1 MKHTYTIVDA
11 HCDTAEYF
19 WNPGAE
25 LRSNDRHLNL
35 DYMQQYKGYI
45 QFFAAW
51 IDSNAENYLSRA
63 LEMFDA
69 FYRELEK
76 NKDSVQL
83 ITDSVSLHKAL
94 DENMVGAM
102 LTVEDA
108 RALCGELA
116 NLRMFYKLGV
126 RAVGL
131 TWNHDNGVAEGALSN
146 SGAGLTDFGR
156 EVVREMNRLGMI
168 VDVSHASKK
177 AFWDVLETSTEP
189 IMASHSN
196 CEAICAH
203 PRNLDDEQIRAIIK
217 SGGMIGINLYPVFLS
232 DSETANCDDI
242 IRHIDHILS
251 LGGEKVLGMG
261 TDFDGIS
268 STPTDINNVGELYK
282 LFDKMK
288 KIGYSDS
295 LINAITHENFVN
307 FLYKML
313 KNEKN

>member
-1 MKHTYTIVDA
+1 MKHPYFIVDA
-11 HCDTAEYF
+11 HCDTIGYLF
-19 WNPGAE
+19 NQGKE
-25 LRSNDRHLNL
+25 LKTNDRHLNI
-35 DYMQQYKGYI
+35 DCMNQYKGYI
-45 QFFAAW
+45 QFFASW
-51 IDSNAENYLSRA
+51 IDRNAENCLSQA
-63 LEMFDA
+63 LGMFDA

-76 NKDSVQL
+76 NKDTLQQ
-83 ITDSVSLHKAL
+83 ITDSDTLHKAIN
-94 DENMVGAM
+94 ENKIGAM

-156 EVVREMNRLGMI
+156 DVVREMNRLGMI
-168 VDVSHASKK
+168 VDVSHTSKK
-177 AFWDVLETSTEP
+177 AFWDVLETSEKP
-189 IMASHSN
+189 VMASHSN
-196 CEAICAH
+196 TEAICAH

-217 SGGMIGINLYPVFLS
+217 SRGMIGINIYPVFLS
-232 DSETANCDDI
+232 DSETANIDDI

-288 KIGYSDS
+288 KMGYQDS
-295 LINAITHENFVN
+295 LITAITHGNFVN
-307 FLYKML
+307 FLEKML